1 MADTTRNSQDVA
13 LIHFEKQLVDR
24 LASLNNFLM
33 QSKTVIV
40 VCDIV
45 HLHDV
50 MFTFSQAQ

>member
-13 LIHFEKQLVDR
+13 LINFEKQLVDR

-45 HLHDV
+45 QLHDV